1 MTKSKSRDLGDLA
14 QTVAVNLPTALG
26 TAGQTLVVNSGA
38 DGLEFGAASGG
49 GSGVTTYTGK
59 SGTDGT
65 PAGATYI
72 DNVSSPS
79 EGDLA
84 YDLAA
89 DQLYIRTTS
98 AWKRVALGVD
108 ETPFVTTE
116 PPTSHD
122 LNTNG
127 STSTVTMVAYDPEGF
142 DVSYGISYNTTN
154 NARPSQLSS
163 DTTINQTTG
172 VYTFTPSTSNFGSF
186 KARLSASDGARMTT
200 RTVDVRL
207 LREVTFAQSTG
218 FFTADSTNG
227 GTFSYTGDTSNSTNG
242 GGGVSNVLDVRDTT
256 SASSFYLEVEFQD
269 ISTGDDPA
277 IWMYPSFLGSNRGH
291 SLGYSVS
298 LLSNGYDGGGSVTGL
313 SGISNG
319 DRVMLMWT
327 ANYMWLGKNG
337 TWSSRCGSPN
347 GSHQNGTYAYTNMYN
362 TGGPYIAFG
371 SHSSTAS
378 NYTFTIH
385 GNGSTNYTTGFG
397 TGGTHTTIV
406 YQ

>member
-1 MTKSKSRDLGDLA
+1 MTKSRDLGNLA

-256 SASSFYLEVEFQD
+256 GASSFYLEVEFQD

-327 ANYMWLGKNG
+327 TNYMWLGKNG

-347 GSHQNGTYAYTNMYN
+347 GSHQNGTYAYTNMHN

-397 TGGTHTTIV
+397 TGGTHTTVV
-406 YQ
+406 Y